1 MKIAYIANSRFPSE
15 KAQSDHVMQ
24 MCASFAAQGH
34 EVRLYVPDRRP
45 VMHEDPFA
53 YYRRE
58 RTFGFER
65 VPCIDAIRWS
75 WLGHLGLWIQ
85 TFTFVRNL
93 QRAFRAWKPDVVY
106 SRELY
111 VFLLPMPGMR
121 IWESHSLHHGWIAKR
136 VLHSLDGVVTL
147 TRSSCEGLEKL
158 GIAAKD
164 VFVEPDAVDPT
175 LFEHQADRIAVR
187 AKLGIQDG
195 EILCLYTGKFLTM
208 GMSKGLDE
216 AIVAI
221 RKLRSQGQHIRL
233 LAVGGTKEELERY
246 QKDAGDGIELMGHQP
261 QRELGAFYAAA
272 DILLMP
278 FPWTEHYAY
287 YMSPLKLFE
296 YLWSGI
302 PMIVTDLPSVRDIV
316 DERMTWFAKPGD
328 VDSLI
333 EMITA
338 VIADPAEAHRRAEI
352 AKIAAKKYTWF
363 ERAGRIA
370 AWLKGRSSL
379 A

>member
-1 MKIAYIANSRFPSE
+1 MKIAYISNSRFPSE
-15 KAQSDHVMQ
+15 KAQSDHVVQ
-24 MCASFAAQGH
+24 MCASFVAQGH

-45 VMHEDPFA
+45 VMHEDPFV
-53 YYRRE
+53 YYGRE
-58 RTFGFER
+58 RTFEFER

-75 WLGHLGLWIQ
+75 RLGHLGLWIQ

-93 QRAFRAWKPDVVY
+93 QRAFRTWNPDVVY

-121 IWESHSLHHGWIAKR
+121 IWESHALHHGWIAKR
-136 VLHSLDGVVTL
+136 VLRSLDGVVTL
-147 TRSSCEGLEKL
+147 TSSSREGLEKL
-158 GIAAKD
+158 GIATED
-164 VFVEPDAVDPT
+164 IFVEPDAVDPM
-175 LFEHQADRIAVR
+175 LFEYQVDRATAR
-187 AKLGIQDG
+187 AKLGIQDS
-195 EILCLYTGKFLTM
+195 EALCLYTGKFLTM
-208 GMSKGLDE
+208 GMPKGLDE
-216 AIVAI
+216 AIMAI
-221 RKLRSQGQHIRL
+221 RKLRAQGRRIRL

-246 QKDAGDGIELMGHQP
+246 RKDAEDGIELMGHQP

-272 DILLMP
+272 DVLLMP

-328 VDSLI
+328 TDSLA
-333 EMITA
+333 EMILA
-338 VIADPAEAHRRAEI
+338 VIDNPAEAHRRADT
-352 AKIAAKKYTWF
+352 AKLVAKKYTWF

-370 AWLKGRSSL
+370 TWLKGRISF